1 MNQAEFARLH
11 NVSRKTVTLWK
22 SRGWLVMNGEE
33 VDVEASNANIENYRK
48 PVTRPEKKKRS
59 SEINQTMVTVRL
71 ELEISLSVTDG
82 AITVDGVQ
90 MKPAI

>member
-33 VDVEASNANIENYRK
+33 VDVEASNTNIENYRK
-48 PVTRPEKKKRS
+48 PVTRPEKKKKS
-59 SEINQTMVTVRL
+59 SEISPAVVTVRL
-71 ELEISLSVTDG
+71 ELEIALKVTEG
-82 AITVDGVQ
+82 RITVTGVQ
-90 MKPAI
+90 MKPTN